1 MTYNISFDICATAV
15 TAIAL
20 YTILFRR
27 DLQRASNRVLLVMLI
42 MHFISEVLDIWS
54 SYVNSY
60 PQTCSLLLRD
70 FTNYTFLAI
79 HTSEACVFLCYLL
92 TQLGMWKSLKKWQ
105 KALMILPEI
114 LLILLPL
121 ALNPFLRCTFYYD
134 QQNVYRH
141 GPLMPPLYIGG
152 VLYMFLCIF
161 LVARKRERLTFRQR
175 RAALALLFLSAVPIL
190 IQSLF
195 MQHQLIEL
203 FFQSLGL
210 YGYIL
215 TVENVDECYHPVT
228 HTRNRHALI
237 RDLAPY
243 FMNQISVCAVII
255 KLSQIE
261 YLRIS
266 SIGSDVFHGL
276 RLTVAD
282 WLLSISG
289 YTNFYDCERG
299 IFTILVPDQSS
310 RQKTRTRKM
319 IRSGKYSAEKLC
331 AMIEERFTKEWK
343 YQDYDAL
350 FPVQVSMIRIPEDM
364 QSIEQFLQLIS
375 LPYVHTKSGVV
386 YADGS
391 ELLRQFCQMEDEGTQ
406 ALPAEL
412 QESLDNFLSGIA
424 KLTPAERN
432 IADLYINGYE
442 IADIPDKAFI
452 SMNTVK
458 KHNKNIYRKLGIGS
472 RDELMLYVD
481 LFERCGKI
489 DDLYR

>member
-1 MTYNISFDICATAV
+1 
-15 TAIAL
+15 
-20 YTILFRR
+20 
-27 DLQRASNRVLLVMLI
+27 
-42 MHFISEVLDIWS
+42 
-54 SYVNSY
+54 
-60 PQTCSLLLRD
+60 
-70 FTNYTFLAI
+70 
-79 HTSEACVFLCYLL
+79 
-92 TQLGMWKSLKKWQ
+92 
-105 KALMILPEI
+105 
-114 LLILLPL
+114 
-121 ALNPFLRCTFYYD
+121 
-134 QQNVYRH
+134 
-141 GPLMPPLYIGG
+141 
-152 VLYMFLCIF
+152 
-161 LVARKRERLTFRQR
+161 
-175 RAALALLFLSAVPIL
+175 
-190 IQSLF
+190 
-195 MQHQLIEL
+195 
-203 FFQSLGL
+203 
-210 YGYIL
+210 
-215 TVENVDECYHPVT
+215 
-228 HTRNRHALI
+228 
-237 RDLAPY
+237 
-243 FMNQISVCAVII
+243 
-255 KLSQIE
+255 
-261 YLRIS
+261 
-266 SIGSDVFHGL
+266 
-276 RLTVAD
+276 
-282 WLLSISG
+282 
-289 YTNFYDCERG
+289 
-299 IFTILVPDQSS
+299 
-310 RQKTRTRKM
+310 M
-319 IRSGKYSAEKLC
+319 IRSGQYSAEKLC